1 MSTLKKKRA
10 VASFSA
16 LGMGQGTLS
25 FSLKTQTRFLTLT
38 GGQKMNIKSLLLGSA
53 AALVAVS
60 GARAADA
67 VVIAEPEPVEYVR
80 VCDVY
85 GTGFY
90 YMPGTETCLKVSGY
104 ARYDI
109 GVGDLFGLESIDKKD
124 FVDSVGADVNINDT
138 YYKRARFALRL
149 DARTETELG
158 TLRAYTQLNFQWDTN
173 QGNFDGDPTL
183 PTVETDDEF
192 AVNHA
197 YIELGGF
204 LIGKTDSLFTT
215 STDYAGTVINDDFA
229 VPFGPYDTHTI
240 QYKFDAGNG
249 FTAAIALEEGND
261 DGAIAGIDVDAD
273 GVLDTAVAVD
283 DAYTLDDY
291 VPHVVAG
298 VGYTGGWGGI
308 RVVGAYDA
316 VWEEFAV
323 KAKLDVKATE
333 ALSLFVM
340 AGYKSS
346 EDFSVT
352 DPVTGVT
359 ASFDGPN
366 WYGNWGGEWAVW
378 GGGRWVVSPKAAVNV
393 QLAYDDFEK
402 FSAVANVD
410 YELVPGFMITPEIA
424 YADNFNDD
432 FGDDDD
438 GEFGGFLRFQRN
450 F

>member
-1 MSTLKKKRA
+1 
-10 VASFSA
+10 
-16 LGMGQGTLS
+16 MGQGTLS
-25 FSLKTQTRFLTLT
+25 FSKNTQTRFLTLT

-67 VVIAEPEPVEYVR
+67 VVVAEPEPVEYVR

-104 ARYDI
+104 MRYDI
-109 GVGDLFGLESIDKKD
+109 GVGDLFGNQSIDKLD
-124 FVDSVGADVNINDT
+124 FAESGDVNINDT

-158 TLRAYTQLNFQWDTN
+158 TLRAYTQLNFQYDAQQGEFFDT
-173 QGNFDGDPTL
+173 GL
-183 PTVETDDEF
+183 PTVETSEDGGEI

-197 YIELGGF
+197 YLELGGF

-215 STDYAGTVINDDFA
+215 FTDYAGSVINDDFA

-249 FTAAIALEEGND
+249 FTAAIAVEEG
-261 DGAIAGIDVDAD
+261 AGV
-273 GVLDTAVAVD
+273 T
-283 DAYTLDDY
+283 YTIDDY
-291 VPHVVAG
+291 VPHVTGG
-298 VGYTGGWGGI
+298 VGYTGGWGSI
-308 RVVGAYDA
+308 RVVAGYDS
-316 VWEEFAV
+316 VWEEYAV
-323 KAKLDVKATE
+323 KAKLDVKASE

-340 AGYKSS
+340 AGFKDDDAG
-346 EDFSVT
+346 E
-352 DPVTGVT
+352 
-359 ASFDGPN
+359 PN
-366 WYGNWGGEWAVW
+366 FYGNWGGDWAIW
-378 GGGRWVVSPKAAVNV
+378 GGGRYVVSPKAAINV
-393 QLAYDDFEK
+393 QLAYDDSEN

-410 YELVPGFMITPEIA
+410 YELVPGFTITPEIA
-424 YADNFNDD
+424 YGENFDID
-432 FGDDDD
+432 ESD
-438 GEFGGFLRFQRN
+438 EFGGFIRFQRN

>member
-1 MSTLKKKRA
+1 
-10 VASFSA
+10 
-16 LGMGQGTLS
+16 
-25 FSLKTQTRFLTLT
+25 
-38 GGQKMNIKSLLLGSA
+38 MNIKSLLLGSA

-104 ARYDI
+104 VRYDI
-109 GVGDLFGLESIDKKD
+109 GVGDLFGLQDVYDKKD
-124 FVDSVGADVNINDT
+124 FAEEGVINLNDS
-138 YYKRARFALRL
+138 YYKRARAALRL

-158 TLRAYTQLNFQWDTN
+158 TLRAYMQINFNWDSDDGYGVIAVDT
-173 QGNFDGDPTL
+173 DGDGVADT
-183 PTVETDDEF
+183 EF
-192 AVNHA
+192 DTTGTEQSTSLNHA

-215 STDYAGTVINDDFA
+215 FTDFAGSVINDDFA

-249 FTAAIALEEGND
+249 FTAAIALEEGN
-261 DGAIAGIDVDAD
+261 
-273 GVLDTAVAVD
+273 GVL
-283 DAYTLDDY
+283 YTLDDY
-291 VPHVVAG
+291 VPHVVGG
-298 VGYTGGWGGI
+298 VGYTGGWGSI
-308 RVVGAYDA
+308 RVVAGYDA
-316 VWEEFAV
+316 VWEEYAI

-340 AGYKSS
+340 GGFKDDDVG
-346 EDFSVT
+346 E
-352 DPVTGVT
+352 
-359 ASFDGPN
+359 PN
-366 WYGNWGGEWAVW
+366 FYGNWGGDWAIW
-378 GGGRWVVSPKAAVNV
+378 GGGRWVVSPKAAINV
-393 QLAYDDFEK
+393 QLAYDDYEN

-410 YELVPGFMITPEIA
+410 YELVPGLTITPEIA
-424 YADNFNDD
+424 YGENFDVD
-432 FGDDDD
+432 ESDA
-438 GEFGGFLRFQRN
+438 FGGFIRFQRN